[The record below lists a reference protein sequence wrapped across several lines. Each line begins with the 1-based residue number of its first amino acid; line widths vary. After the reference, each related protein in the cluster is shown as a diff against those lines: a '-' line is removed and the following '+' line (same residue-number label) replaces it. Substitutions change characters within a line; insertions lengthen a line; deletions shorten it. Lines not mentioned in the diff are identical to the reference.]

1 MMMLADASSFFGS
14 VWFAGL
20 ALLGGVCAG
29 YVLRS
34 KKQL

>member
-1 MMMLADASSFFGS
+1 MMMLADFSSFLGS
-14 VWFAGL
+14 LWFAGL
-20 ALLGGVCAG
+20 AFVVGLGAG